1 MKLEEMGQCKLRK
14 SLYGSKQSLRAWFD
28 RFARAIRQQG
38 YKQAQ
43 SNHTLFYRHKDGKIT
58 ILIIY
63 VDNIILTG
71 DDQEEMK
78 KLKEILAK

>member
-1 MKLEEMGQCKLRK
+1 MDKNSLLEHGLTGLLEL
-14 SLYGSKQSLRAWFD
+14 FH
-28 RFARAIRQQG
+28 QQG

-43 SNHTLFYRHKDGKIT
+43 SNHTLFFRHKDGQIT

-63 VDNIILTG
+63 VDNIILIG